1 MRILVL
7 NNDLMER
14 SVIQQVLQSNKHE
27 IISARDSAAAMQRL
41 QEGDIRF
48 VIVDRTTTDIE
59 ETQFIQRLREAN
71 PPFYIYILLIASKS
85 GDLDVTSPHTG
96 ADDYLHKPVV
106 PLELKSRVYIG
117 ERFLALKEDV
127 LRARDAVED
136 LAMFNPLTNMLNA
149 PAFLTLAEGELERA
163 RRNQAPL
170 SLIALNINNF
180 DEIVEKHGTQI
191 GDDVLVLVSQA
202 IREKSRPYDD
212 VGHYEQ
218 ALFLI
223 PIPFVIGHD
232 AEKIAA
238 RLFKGI
244 LNTDVTLLDGTT
256 VNLNTGVGVV
266 SSARITT
273 TTEMETFIE
282 KAREALSRIKR
293 NGGNQVE
300 TIFI

>member
-1 MRILVL
+1 MKVLVL

-27 IISARDSAAAMQRL
+27 IVSARDSAAAMQLL
-41 QEGDIRF
+41 QQGEIRF
-48 VIVDRTTTDIE
+48 VVADRATTDID
-59 ETQFIQRLREAN
+59 ETQFIKQLRQAN
-71 PPFYIYILLIASKS
+71 PPFYIYILLISAKS
-85 GDLDVTSPHTG
+85 GDMDVAPSRTG

-106 PLELKSRVYIG
+106 PLELKSRMQIG
-117 ERFLALKEDV
+117 ERFLALEDSLLQAKET
-127 LRARDAVED
+127 LENT
-136 LAMFNPLTNMLNA
+136 AMFDPLTNMLNA
-149 PAFLTLAEGELERA
+149 PAFLTLSKGELERA

-170 SLIALNINNF
+170 SLVALSITNF
-180 DEIVEKHGTQI
+180 AEIVEKHGAQI

-202 IREKSRPYDD
+202 IREKSRPYDN
-212 VGHYEQ
+212 VGHYER

-223 PIPFVIGHD
+223 PMPFVIGHD

-244 LNTDVTLLDGTT
+244 LNTDVTMLDGTT
-256 VNLNTGVGVV
+256 IKLNTAVGIV
-266 SSARITT
+266 SAARITT
-273 TTEMETFIE
+273 TTEMETFVE
-282 KAREALSRIKR
+282 RAKEALSRMKR

>member
-1 MRILVL
+1 MKILVL

-27 IISARDSAAAMQRL
+27 IISAMDSTTAMQLL

-48 VIVDRTTTDIE
+48 VIADRVTTDID
-59 ETQFIQRLREAN
+59 ETQFIKHLREAN
-71 PPFYIYILLIASKS
+71 PPYYIYVLLISSKS
-85 GDLDVTSPHTG
+85 GDTDVTTQRTG

-106 PLELKSRVYIG
+106 PLELKSRVHIG
-117 ERFLALKEDV
+117 ERFLGLADNLLE
-127 LRARDAVED
+127 ARDA
-136 LAMFNPLTNMLNA
+136 LNSKAMFNPLTNMLNA
-149 PAFLTLAEGELERA
+149 KAFLTLSKGELERA

-170 SLIALNINNF
+170 SLIALCINNF
-180 DEIVEKHGTQI
+180 NEIVEKHGTEI
-191 GDDVLVLVSQA
+191 GDDVLVLVSRA

-212 VGHYEQ
+212 VGHYED

-223 PIPFVIGHD
+223 PIPFVIGQD
-232 AEKIAA
+232 AERIAA

-244 LNTDVTLLDGTT
+244 LNTDVALLDGTT
-256 VNLNTGVGVV
+256 VNLNIGLGIV
-266 SSARITT
+266 SSARITAT
-273 TTEMETFIE
+273 MEMEALIA
-282 KAREALSRIKR
+282 KAKEALARIKL

>member
-27 IISARDSAAAMQRL
+27 IISAQDSAAAMQRL

-106 PLELKSRVYIG
+106 PLELKSRVFIG
-117 ERFLALKEDV
+117 ERFLSLREDL
-127 LRARDAVED
+127 LRARASADS

-180 DEIVEKHGTQI
+180 DEIVEKHGKQI
-191 GDDVLVLVSQA
+191 GEDVLVLVSQA

-212 VGHYEQ
+212 VGHYER

-223 PIPFVIGHD
+223 PIPFVIGQD
-232 AEKIAA
+232 AEKIAG

-256 VNLNTGVGVV
+256 VRLNIGVGVV
-266 SSARITT
+266 SSARITA
-273 TTEMETFIE
+273 TTEMETLIE
-282 KAREALSRIKR
+282 KAREALARIKR
-293 NGGNQVE
+293 NGGNQAE
-300 TIFI
+300 TIYI

>member
-1 MRILVL
+1 MKILVL

-27 IISARDSAAAMQRL
+27 IISARDSDAAMQLL

-48 VIVDRTTTDIE
+48 VIADRATTDID
-59 ETQFIQRLREAN
+59 ETQFITRLREAN
-71 PPFYIYILLIASKS
+71 PPFYIYVLLISSKTN
-85 GDLDVTSPHTG
+85 DIDVTASRTG

-106 PLELKSRVYIG
+106 PLELKSRLHIG
-117 ERFLALKEDV
+117 ERFLTLGDN
-127 LRARDAVED
+127 LLQARDALD
-136 LAMFNPLTNMLNA
+136 DMAMFNPLTNMLNA
-149 PAFLTLAEGELERA
+149 KAFLTLSKGELERA

-170 SLIALNINNF
+170 SLVALSINNF
-180 DEIVEKHGTQI
+180 DEIVEKHGAEV
-191 GDDVLVLVSQA
+191 GNDVLVLVSQA
-202 IREKSRPYDD
+202 IREKSRPYDG

-244 LNTDVTLLDGTT
+244 LSTDITLLDGTT
-256 VNLNTGVGVV
+256 VHLNAGVGVV
-266 SSARITT
+266 SASRITT

-282 KAREALSRIKR
+282 KAKETLSRIKR
-293 NGGNQVE
+293 NGGNQAE

>member
-1 MRILVL
+1 MKVLVL

-27 IISARDSAAAMQRL
+27 IISARDSAAAMQLL

-48 VIVDRTTTDIE
+48 VIADRATTDID
-59 ETQFIQRLREAN
+59 ETQFIRRLREAN
-71 PPFYIYILLIASKS
+71 PPFYIYVLLISSKTN
-85 GDLDVTSPHTG
+85 DMDVTASRTG

-106 PLELKSRVYIG
+106 PLELKSRLHIG
-117 ERFLALKEDV
+117 ERFLTLGDN
-127 LRARDAVED
+127 LLQARDALD
-136 LAMFNPLTNMLNA
+136 HMAMFNPLTNMLNA
-149 PAFLTLAEGELERA
+149 KAFLTLSKGELERA

-170 SLIALNINNF
+170 SLVALSINNF
-180 DEIVEKHGTQI
+180 DEIVEKHGAEV
-191 GDDVLVLVSQA
+191 GNDVLVLVSQA
-202 IREKSRPYDD
+202 IREKSRPYDG

-244 LNTDVTLLDGTT
+244 LHTDITLLDGTT
-256 VNLNTGVGVV
+256 VHLNTGVGVV
-266 SSARITT
+266 SSSRITT

-282 KAREALSRIKR
+282 KAKETLARIQR
-293 NGGNQVE
+293 NGGNQAE

>member
-1 MRILVL
+1 MKVLVL

-27 IISARDSAAAMQRL
+27 IISARDSAAAMQLL
-41 QEGDIRF
+41 QQGEIRF
-48 VIVDRTTTDIE
+48 VIADRATTDID
-59 ETQFIQRLREAN
+59 ETQFIKALRQAN
-71 PPFYIYILLIASKS
+71 PPFYIYVLLISAKS
-85 GDLDVTSPHTG
+85 GDMDVAPSRTG

-106 PLELKSRVYIG
+106 PLELKSRMQIG
-117 ERFLALKEDV
+117 ERFLALEDSLLQAKET
-127 LRARDAVED
+127 LENT
-136 LAMFNPLTNMLNA
+136 AMFHPLTHMLNA
-149 PAFLTLAEGELERA
+149 PAFLTLSKGELERA

-170 SLIALNINNF
+170 SLVALSITNF
-180 DEIVEKHGTQI
+180 AEIVEKHGEQI

-202 IREKSRPYDD
+202 IREKSRPYDN

-223 PIPFVIGHD
+223 PMPFVIGHD

-244 LNTDVTLLDGTT
+244 LNTDVTMLDGTT
-256 VNLNTGVGVV
+256 IKLNTAVGIV
-266 SSARITT
+266 SAARITT
-273 TTEMETFIE
+273 TTEMETFVE
-282 KAREALSRIKR
+282 RAKEALSRMKR

-300 TIFI
+300 TIFL

>member
-1 MRILVL
+1 MQILVL

-27 IISARDSAAAMQRL
+27 IISARDSATAMQLL
-41 QEGDIRF
+41 QQGDIRF
-48 VIVDRTTTDIE
+48 VIADRVTTDID
-59 ETQFIQRLREAN
+59 ETQFIKRLREAS
-71 PPFYIYILLIASKS
+71 PPFYIYVLLISSKS
-85 GDLDVTSPHTG
+85 GEIDVTTPRTG

-106 PLELKSRVYIG
+106 PLELKSRVHIG
-117 ERFLALKEDV
+117 ERFLGLGDNLVQAKEALESM
-127 LRARDAVED
+127 
-136 LAMFNPLTNMLNA
+136 AMFNPLTNMLNA
-149 PAFLTLAEGELERA
+149 KAFLTLSKGELERA

-170 SLIALNINNF
+170 TLIALHINNF
-180 DEIVEKHGTQI
+180 DEIVEKYGKDV
-191 GDDVLVLVSQA
+191 GNDVLLLVSQA

-212 VGHYEQ
+212 VGHYED

-244 LNTDVTLLDGTT
+244 VNTDLALLDGTT
-256 VNLNTGVGVV
+256 VRLNIGIGIV
-266 SSARITT
+266 SSARITA
-273 TTEMETFIE
+273 TTEMETLIE
-282 KAREALSRIKR
+282 KAKEALARIKR
-293 NGGNQVE
+293 TGGNQLA

>member
-1 MRILVL
+1 MKILVL

-27 IISARDSAAAMQRL
+27 IISAGDSMSAMQLL
-41 QEGDIRF
+41 QGGDIRF
-48 VIVDRTTTDIE
+48 VIADRVTTDID
-59 ETQFIQRLREAN
+59 ETGFVKQLREAN
-71 PPFYIYILLIASKS
+71 APHYIYVLLISSKTS
-85 GDLDVTSPHTG
+85 DTDVLISQTG

-106 PLELKSRVYIG
+106 PLELKSRLHIG
-117 ERFLALKEDV
+117 ERFLGLGDHLLQAKDALDKM
-127 LRARDAVED
+127 
-136 LAMFNPLTNMLNA
+136 AMFNPLTNMLNA
-149 PAFLTLAEGELERA
+149 KAFLTLSKGELERA

-180 DEIVEKHGTQI
+180 DEIVEKYGIQI
-191 GDDVLVLVSQA
+191 GDDVLVLVSQT

-212 VGHYEQ
+212 VGHYER

-223 PIPFVIGHD
+223 PIPFVIGQD
-232 AEKIAA
+232 AEKIAG

-244 LNTDVTLLDGTT
+244 RNTDVALLDGTT
-256 VNLNTGVGVV
+256 VNLNIGIGVV
-266 SSARITT
+266 SSARITA

-282 KAREALSRIKR
+282 KAKEALSRIKR
-293 NGGNQVE
+293 NGGNQLE

>member
-1 MRILVL
+1 MQILVL

-27 IISARDSAAAMQRL
+27 IISARDSATAMHLL
-41 QEGDIRF
+41 QGGDIRL
-48 VIVDRTTTDIE
+48 VIADRATTDID
-59 ETQFIQRLREAN
+59 ETQFIKRLREAN
-71 PPFYIYILLIASKS
+71 PPYYIYVLLISSKLV
-85 GDLDVTSPHTG
+85 DIDVTTPRTG

-106 PLELKSRVYIG
+106 PLELKSRVYMG
-117 ERFLALKEDV
+117 ERILGLHDNLV
-127 LRARDAVED
+127 QARDALD
-136 LAMFNPLTNMLNA
+136 KLAMFNPLTNMLTA
-149 PAFLTLAEGELERA
+149 TAFLTLSKGELERA

-170 SLIALNINNF
+170 SLVAINLNNF

-191 GDDVLVLVSQA
+191 GDEVLVLVSQA

-212 VGHYEQ
+212 VGHYER

-238 RLFKGI
+238 RLLKGI
-244 LNTDVTLLDGTT
+244 INTEVTLLDGTA
-256 VNLNTGVGVV
+256 VNLNIGIGVV

-273 TTEMETFIE
+273 TTEMEALIE
-282 KAREALSRIKR
+282 RAKEALSRVKR

-300 TIFI
+300 TIFM

>member
-1 MRILVL
+1 MKILVL

-27 IISARDSAAAMQRL
+27 IISARDSGVAMQLL

-48 VIVDRTTTDIE
+48 VIADRATTDID
-59 ETQFIQRLREAN
+59 ETQFIRRLREAN
-71 PPFYIYILLIASKS
+71 PPFYIYVLLISSKTN
-85 GDLDVTSPHTG
+85 DIDVTASRTG

-106 PLELKSRVYIG
+106 PLELKSRLHIG
-117 ERFLALKEDV
+117 ERFLTLGDN
-127 LRARDAVED
+127 LLQARDALD
-136 LAMFNPLTNMLNA
+136 DMAMFNPLTNMLNA
-149 PAFLTLAEGELERA
+149 KAFLTLSKGELERA

-170 SLIALNINNF
+170 SLVALSINNF
-180 DEIVEKHGTQI
+180 DEIVEQHGAEV
-191 GDDVLVLVSQA
+191 GNDVLVLVSQA
-202 IREKSRPYDD
+202 IREKSRPYDG

-244 LNTDVTLLDGTT
+244 LNTDITLLDGTT
-256 VNLNTGVGVV
+256 VHLNTGVGVV
-266 SSARITT
+266 SSSRITT
-273 TTEMETFIE
+273 TTEIETFIE
-282 KAREALSRIKR
+282 KAKETLSRIKR
-293 NGGNQVE
+293 NGGNQAE

>member
-1 MRILVL
+1 MKILVL

-27 IISARDSAAAMQRL
+27 IISARDSAAAMQLL

-48 VIVDRTTTDIE
+48 VIADRATTDID
-59 ETQFIQRLREAN
+59 ETQFIRRLREAN
-71 PPFYIYILLIASKS
+71 PPFYIYVLLISSKTN
-85 GDLDVTSPHTG
+85 DMDVTASRTG

-106 PLELKSRVYIG
+106 PLELKSRLHIG
-117 ERFLALKEDV
+117 ERFLTLGDN
-127 LRARDAVED
+127 LLQARDALD
-136 LAMFNPLTNMLNA
+136 DMAMFKPLTNMLNA
-149 PAFLTLAEGELERA
+149 KAFLTLSKGELERA

-170 SLIALNINNF
+170 SLVALSINNL
-180 DEIVEKHGTQI
+180 DEIVEKHGAEV
-191 GDDVLVLVSQA
+191 GNDVLVLVSQA
-202 IREKSRPYDD
+202 IREKSRPYDG
-212 VGHYEQ
+212 VGHYER

-244 LNTDVTLLDGTT
+244 LNTDITLLDGTT
-256 VNLNTGVGVV
+256 VHLNTGVGVV
-266 SSARITT
+266 SSSRITT

-282 KAREALSRIKR
+282 KAKETLSRIKR
-293 NGGNQVE
+293 NGGNQAE

>member
-27 IISARDSAAAMQRL
+27 IISARDSAAAMELL
-41 QEGDIRF
+41 QQGDIRF

-59 ETQFIQRLREAN
+59 ETQFIKRLREAN
-71 PPFYIYILLIASKS
+71 PPFYIYVLLIASKS
-85 GDLDVTSPHTG
+85 NDLDVTSPHTG

-106 PLELKSRVYIG
+106 PLELKSRVYLG
-117 ERFLALKEDV
+117 TRFLALKEEV
-127 LRARDAVED
+127 AQARQAADS
-136 LAMFNPLTNMLNA
+136 LAMFNPLTDMLNA
-149 PAFLTLAEGELERA
+149 SAFLTLSRGELERA

-170 SLIALNINNF
+170 SLMALSINNF
-180 DEIVEKHGTQI
+180 AEIVAKHGTQI
-191 GDDVLVLVSQA
+191 GDDVLVLVARA

-212 VGHYEQ
+212 VGYFEQ

-223 PIPFVIGHD
+223 PIPFVIGQD

-244 LNTDVTLLDGTT
+244 LNTEVTLLDGTD
-256 VNLNTGVGVV
+256 VKLNVGVGVV
-266 SSARITT
+266 SCARITA
-273 TTEMETFIE
+273 TTEMETLIE
-282 KAREALSRIKR
+282 KAREALAHIRR

>member
-1 MRILVL
+1 MKILVL

-27 IISARDSAAAMQRL
+27 IISARDSAAAMQLL

-48 VIVDRTTTDIE
+48 VIADRATTDID
-59 ETQFIQRLREAN
+59 ETQFIRRLREAN
-71 PPFYIYILLIASKS
+71 PPFYIYVLLISSKTN
-85 GDLDVTSPHTG
+85 DIDVTASRTG

-106 PLELKSRVYIG
+106 PLELKSRLHIG
-117 ERFLALKEDV
+117 ERFLTLGDN
-127 LRARDAVED
+127 LLQARDALD
-136 LAMFNPLTNMLNA
+136 DMAMFNPLTNMLNA
-149 PAFLTLAEGELERA
+149 KAFLTLSKGELERA

-170 SLIALNINNF
+170 SLVALSINNF
-180 DEIVEKHGTQI
+180 DEIVEQHGAEV
-191 GDDVLVLVSQA
+191 GNDVLVLVSQA
-202 IREKSRPYDD
+202 IREKSRPYDG

-244 LNTDVTLLDGTT
+244 LNTDITLLDGTT
-256 VNLNTGVGVV
+256 VHLNTGVGVV
-266 SSARITT
+266 SSSRITT
-273 TTEMETFIE
+273 TTEIETFIE
-282 KAREALSRIKR
+282 KAKETLSRIKR
-293 NGGNQVE
+293 NGGNQAE

>member
-1 MRILVL
+1 MKILVL

-27 IISARDSAAAMQRL
+27 IISAGDSMSAMQLL
-41 QEGDIRF
+41 QGGDIRF
-48 VIVDRTTTDIE
+48 VIADRVTTDID
-59 ETQFIQRLREAN
+59 ETGFVKQLREAN
-71 PPFYIYILLIASKS
+71 APYYIYVLLISSKAS
-85 GDLDVTSPHTG
+85 DIDVLISQTG

-106 PLELKSRVYIG
+106 PLELKSRLHIG
-117 ERFLALKEDV
+117 ERFLGLGDHLLQAKDALDKM
-127 LRARDAVED
+127 
-136 LAMFNPLTNMLNA
+136 AMFNPLTNMLNA
-149 PAFLTLAEGELERA
+149 KAFLTLSKGELERA

-180 DEIVEKHGTQI
+180 DEIVEKYGIQI
-191 GDDVLVLVSQA
+191 GDDVLVLVSQT

-212 VGHYEQ
+212 VGHYER

-223 PIPFVIGHD
+223 PIPFVIGQD
-232 AEKIAA
+232 AEKIAG

-244 LNTDVTLLDGTT
+244 RNTDVALLDGTT
-256 VNLNTGVGVV
+256 VNLNIGIGVV
-266 SSARITT
+266 SSARITA

-282 KAREALSRIKR
+282 KAKEALSRIKR
-293 NGGNQVE
+293 NGGNQLE

>member
-1 MRILVL
+1 MKVLVL

-27 IISARDSAAAMQRL
+27 IISARDSATAMQLL

-48 VIVDRTTTDIE
+48 VIADRATTDID
-59 ETQFIQRLREAN
+59 ETQLIKRLREAN
-71 PPFYIYILLIASKS
+71 PPFYIYILLISSKS
-85 GDLDVTSPHTG
+85 GDMDVAPTRTG

-106 PLELKSRVYIG
+106 PLELKSRMHIG
-117 ERFLALKEDV
+117 ERFLALGDNLVQAK
-127 LRARDAVED
+127 DALD
-136 LAMFNPLTNMLNA
+136 HTAMFNPLTNLLNA
-149 PAFLTLAEGELERA
+149 KAFLTLSKGELERA

-180 DEIVEKHGTQI
+180 DDIVEKYGTQI

-202 IREKSRPYDD
+202 IREKSRPYDNI
-212 VGHYEQ
+212 GHYER
-218 ALFLI
+218 ALFLV
-223 PIPFVIGHD
+223 PIPFVLGHD

-256 VNLNTGVGVV
+256 INLNTAVGVI
-266 SSARITT
+266 SSVRITT
-273 TTEMETFIE
+273 TTEMEAFIE
-282 KAREALSRIKR
+282 KAKEALSRMKR

>member
-27 IISARDSAAAMQRL
+27 IISAQDSAAAMQRL

-48 VIVDRTTTDIE
+48 VIADRTTTDIE

-106 PLELKSRVYIG
+106 PLELKSRVFIG
-117 ERFLALKEDV
+117 ERFLSLREDL
-127 LRARDAVED
+127 LRARASADS

-180 DEIVEKHGTQI
+180 DEIVEKHGKQI
-191 GDDVLVLVSQA
+191 GEDVLVLVSQA

-212 VGHYEQ
+212 VGHYER

-223 PIPFVIGHD
+223 PIPFVIGQD
-232 AEKIAA
+232 AEKIAG

-256 VNLNTGVGVV
+256 VRLNIGVGVV
-266 SSARITT
+266 SSARITA
-273 TTEMETFIE
+273 TTEMETLIE
-282 KAREALSRIKR
+282 KAREALARIKR
-293 NGGNQVE
+293 NGGNQAE
-300 TIFI
+300 TIYI

>member
-1 MRILVL
+1 MQILVL

-27 IISARDSAAAMQRL
+27 IISAKDSATAMQLL
-41 QEGDIRF
+41 QQGDIRF
-48 VIVDRTTTDIE
+48 VIADRVTTDIDE
-59 ETQFIQRLREAN
+59 AQFIKRLRDAN
-71 PPFYIYILLIASKS
+71 PPHYIYVLLISSKA
-85 GDLDVTSPHTG
+85 GDIDVTTHHTG

-106 PLELKSRVYIG
+106 PLELKSRVHIG
-117 ERFLALKEDV
+117 RRILGLGDDLVQTRGALDKM
-127 LRARDAVED
+127 
-136 LAMFNPLTNMLNA
+136 AMFNPLTNMLNA
-149 PAFLTLAEGELERA
+149 AAFLTLSKGELERA

-170 SLIALNINNF
+170 SLIALSINNF
-180 DEIVEKHGTQI
+180 NEIVEKHGPAI
-191 GDDVLVLVSQA
+191 GNDVLVLVSQA

-212 VGHYEQ
+212 VGHYES

-232 AEKIAA
+232 ADKIAA

-244 LNTDVTLLDGTT
+244 RNTDIALLDGTT
-256 VNLNTGVGVV
+256 VNLNVGIGVV
-266 SSARITT
+266 SSARITP
-273 TTEMETFIE
+273 TTEMETLIE
-282 KAREALSRIKR
+282 KAKEAVARIKR

>member
-41 QEGDIRF
+41 QDGDIRF
-48 VIVDRTTTDIE
+48 VIADRATTDIE

-71 PPFYIYILLIASKS
+71 PPFYIYILLIASKT

-117 ERFLALKEDV
+117 ERFLALREGLLQAKEAADK
-127 LRARDAVED
+127 

-180 DEIVEKHGTQI
+180 DEIVEKYGRQI

-212 VGHYEQ
+212 VGHYERT
-218 ALFLI
+218 LFLI
-223 PIPFVIGHD
+223 PIPFVIGQD
-232 AEKIAA
+232 AEKIAG

-244 LNTDVTLLDGTT
+244 LNTDVTLLDGTA
-256 VNLNTGVGVV
+256 VRLNIGIGVV
-266 SSARITT
+266 SSARITA
-273 TTEMETFIE
+273 TTEMETLIE
-282 KAREALSRIKR
+282 KAREALARIKR
-293 NGGNQVE
+293 NGGNQAE